1 MTEMTDIEVREQVER
16 AERFIEQLREMIA
29 EAIAN
34 PVSSI
39 EQHDQC
45 LRRIAAKLDAV
56 PFVTMCNMANLDMA
70 WRGRLHGMTFMSVIE
85 VYLVCAGGGPTL
97 DYADATAFLAVFERM
112 VEQAHRQ
119 RLQ

>member
-34 PVSSI
+34 PVSNI

-45 LRRIAAKLDAV
+45 LQRIAATLDAV
-56 PFVTMCNMANLDMA
+56 PFVTMCNLANLDAA
-70 WRGRLHGMTFMSVIE
+70 WRNRLHGMTFLSVIE
-85 VYLVCAGGGPTL
+85 VHLMTAGGGPTL
-97 DYADATAFLAVFERM
+97 DHAGAAAFLAAFQPMIEMARKRM
-112 VEQAHRQ
+112 
-119 RLQ
+119 LQ